1 MKQLSGMLAALLR
14 AAERLLP
21 PGRRPWAEAVRAE
34 APQVPGGWP
43 QLSWLAGGLWLVAKE
58 AYVVR
63 KVMYWIGVAAVAAV
77 AAWTIWLSSRAV
89 RAPYFDPQTVTDRV
103 RILAGVAA
111 IVVLPWVGR
120 SRGWF
125 GPVANT
131 IVARLVRLAGCAA
144 MCGLGVVVV
153 RMDSH
158 LQHGANVGPFSV
170 PREIIGLLP
179 IGAALAA
186 AALPPARSRLKTLDT
201 SALLAFAAIGGVIT
215 LAILPLQ
222 ALSIGYVAAILY
234 ASSRRSAVTT
244 VSLFAGTCIGVAS
257 GFAIW
262 AVVTAWGGNDG
273 QGIVLIVAAMAGLLA
288 VPAGLMA
295 AWAVPDAGDPE
306 DLRVARLR
314 QGSLAGAVAG
324 AVCGLVL
331 TYFSVVAVFMML
343 VGPIAGALA
352 GAAAGALAAQH
363 PIRPRIDGSRAAG
376 LFVLVRAR

>member
-14 AAERLLP
+14 GAERLLP

-77 AAWTIWLSSRAV
+77 AAWTIWLSWRAV

-186 AALPPARSRLKTLDT
+186 ALPWTRSRLRTVDTGTLW
-201 SALLAFAAIGGVIT
+201 AFAAIGGVIM

-234 ASSRRSAVTT
+234 TTSRRSSVTT
-244 VSLFAGTCIGVAS
+244 VSLFAGTCTGLAS

-273 QGIVLIVAAMAGLLA
+273 QGLVLIVAAMAGLLA

-306 DLRVARLR
+306 DRRVARLR

>member
-1 MKQLSGMLAALLR
+1 MDQLTGVLAALLR

-21 PGRRPWAEAVRAE
+21 SGRRQWAEAVRAE
-34 APQVPGGWP
+34 AAQVPDGWP
-43 QLSWLAGGLWLVAKE
+43 QLRWLAGGLWLVAKE

-63 KVMYWIGVAAVAAV
+63 KGMYWIGVAAVAAV
-77 AAWTIWLSSRAV
+77 AAWTIWLSWRAV

-125 GPVANT
+125 GPVGNS
-131 IVARLVRLAGCAA
+131 IVARLVRVAGCAA
-144 MCGLGVVVV
+144 MFGLGVVVV

-170 PREIIGLLP
+170 LREIVGLLP

-186 AALPPARSRLKTLDT
+186 ALPWTRSRLRTVDTGTLWT
-201 SALLAFAAIGGVIT
+201 FAAIGGGTMLVT
-215 LAILPLQ
+215 LPLQ
-222 ALSIGYVAAILY
+222 TLSIGYVAAILY
-234 ASSRRSAVTT
+234 ATSRRSSVTT
-244 VSLFAGTCIGVAS
+244 VSLFAGTCIGLAS

-262 AVVTAWGGNDG
+262 AVVTALGNND
-273 QGIVLIVAAMAGLLA
+273 QGLVLIVAAMAGLLA

-306 DLRVARLR
+306 ELRVARQR

-343 VGPIAGALA
+343 VGPMAGALS
-352 GAAAGALAAQH
+352 GAAAGALAAQY
-363 PIRPRIDGSRAAG
+363 PIRPRIDGSWAAG